1 MEESSNIY
9 FKKLED
15 EVELNLEKIWKE
27 VLIPYLN
34 LERNVSILNLDEYD
48 IHLFKD
54 FFYKNSKYYKF
65 IEKNLY
71 N

>member
-1 MEESSNIY
+1 MEESSNSY

-15 EVELNLEKIWKE
+15 ELESNLEKIWE
-27 VLIPYLN
+27 DVFMPYLVM
-34 LERNVSILNLDEYD
+34 EGNVKILNLDKYD
-48 IHLFKD
+48 MHLFKD

>member
-1 MEESSNIY
+1 MEETSNNY

-15 EVELNLEKIWKE
+15 EVEVNLEKIWND

-34 LERNVSILNLDEYD
+34 MEGNVKILNLDKYD
-48 IHLFKD
+48 MYLFKD